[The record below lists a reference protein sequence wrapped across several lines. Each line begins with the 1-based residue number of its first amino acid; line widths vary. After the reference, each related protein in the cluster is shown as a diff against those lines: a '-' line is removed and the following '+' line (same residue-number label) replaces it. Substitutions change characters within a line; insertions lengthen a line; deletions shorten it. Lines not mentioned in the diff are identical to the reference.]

1 MINIGKVHAA
11 YYGCVR
17 LASLGRPQECVSATP
32 TKRHNQYG
40 NRAHNSVIVQSEQQ
54 NQRPTTETVFGWGRQ
69 NALQGLFSNLGLG
82 SGSGS
87 ACRYNQQYALK
98 MQVRGRAAYTQ
109 HAEPKPE
116 PEPKPWFEKGP
127 SHSREPLTTIERS
140 HSPSRG

>member
-17 LASLGRPQECVSATP
+17 LASLGRPQECVLATP

-116 PEPKPWFEKGP
+116 PEPKPWFEKG
-127 SHSREPLTTIERS
+127 L
-140 HSPSRG
+140 RGRFHKGLKFIVTSNQS